1 MMNACLIWLCLAF
14 VVTHQAY
21 EVNQELTNNAAEGLR
36 LTREIEGLVSEP
48 PLPHSHKVGRTT
60 NKL

>member
-1 MMNACLIWLCLAF
+1 MMSACLIWLCLACA
-14 VVTHQAY
+14 VTQGY
-21 EVNQELTNNAAEGLR
+21 EVNQELTNNAAEGLK

-60 NKL
+60 NYK